1 MGAEKAVPGEGEAGP
16 RPQNSAMKM
25 LRVTVKQ
32 THQMN
37 MHQLITSP
45 FRVSS
50 LTPSEKGT
58 QVESS
63 CPKWRKKPTMGL
75 VPRPEDGH
83 MVIMVVRQVSGTR
96 L

>member
-37 MHQLITSP
+37 VPFHKEFACNVRDLGLIPGLGRSLGGGHGNP
-45 FRVSS
+45 FQYSS
-50 LTPSEKGT
+50 LENPHGQRHLGYS
-58 QVESS
+58 
-63 CPKWRKKPTMGL
+63 P
-75 VPRPEDGH
+75 
-83 MVIMVVRQVSGTR
+83 
-96 L
+96 